1 MSKIINQGTLS
12 KTKVSLLS
20 TAIAVALGGFGTAAN
35 AAGPTLSDADFEK
48 SKTIYFQ
55 HCAGCHGTLRKG
67 ATGKS
72 LEPKGNPKKNQKGTL
87 ELGQERL
94 EKIIKFGT
102 EGGMNNFSEILTDAE
117 IKAMATY
124 IQMEPPIPPEMSLAQ
139 MKANTKVYVDPKD
152 YPTAAARPQLEE
164 LLRRHRA

>member
-1 MSKIINQGTLS
+1 MSTIINQGTLS

-72 LEPKGNPKKNQKGTL
+72 LEPKGNPRRT
-87 ELGQERL
+87 R
-94 EKIIKFGT
+94 
-102 EGGMNNFSEILTDAE
+102 
-117 IKAMATY
+117 
-124 IQMEPPIPPEMSLAQ
+124 
-139 MKANTKVYVDPKD
+139 KVRWNSARNVSRRSSSSAPKV
-152 YPTAAARPQLEE
+152 A
-164 LLRRHRA
+164 